1 MRIKYITILLVCISL
16 LSSCNKVSKRQVFP
30 ADPVPVEV
38 DIIRFDSALLSVRT
52 TEVQSD
58 VDSLYA
64 RYPDFMPLWVNSVL
78 YNYLGFLEDAGFIKM
93 VADSLVP
100 YQVPVFLHDKHTGL
114 EQANYDT
121 RDVFADI
128 SDIQGAINL
137 AYGRWLTIE
146 PQHHIPNIYFMLSAF
161 FYPLVSIGD
170 DMAVGVEGYLGSD
183 YPFYDQVVYNYQ
195 RQTMR
200 PECIPVNIILQDLK
214 KTYPSRFTHDRLIDE
229 MIYQGIVMYT
239 TAALFAELPEYE
251 IIGYPENK
259 WQWCEKYE
267 ADLWKTMM
275 DRQVLFSL
283 DPAVQASFLS
293 DGPFTSEISQDS
305 PARIGTWIGWRIVKQ
320 YMNNN
325 RDISLLQL
333 LESTDAQQI
342 LEQSKYRP

>member
-1 MRIKYITILLVCISL
+1 MQTRKFTILLAFVSL
-16 LSSCNKVSKRQVFP
+16 LFSCQPTSKRQLFP
-30 ADPVPVEV
+30 SDPIPTEV
-38 DIIRFDSALLSVRT
+38 NIIRFDSALLSVRT

-64 RYPDFMPLWVNSVL
+64 HYPDFMPLWVNSVL

-93 VADSLVP
+93 AADSLVP
-100 YQVPVFLHDKHTGL
+100 YQIPVFLHDKYTGL
-114 EQANYDT
+114 EQANFDT
-121 RDVFADI
+121 QRTFADI
-128 SDIQGAINL
+128 TNIQQSLNL
-137 AYGRWLTIE
+137 AYGRWLTIA
-146 PQHHIPNIYFMLSAF
+146 PKHHIPDIYFMLSAF

-170 DMAVGVEGYLGSD
+170 NMAVGVEGYLGSD

-195 RQTMR
+195 KQTMR

-214 KTYPSRFTHDRLIDE
+214 QTYPSRFTQDRLIDQ
-229 MIYQGIVMYT
+229 MIYQGIIMYT
-239 TAALFAELPEYE
+239 AAALFAEQPEYE
-251 IIGYPENK
+251 IIGYPKDK

-275 DRQVLFSL
+275 DRQVLFST

-305 PARIGTWIGWRIVKQ
+305 PARIGTWIGWRIVEQ

-325 RDISLLQL
+325 NVSLAELLQ
-333 LESTDAQQI
+333 STDAQLV
-342 LEQSKYRP
+342 LEHSKYRP